1 MSQDPNLKSND
12 PIDPSLQR
20 PKIWV
25 DADACP
31 VAIKEILFRTTKRL
45 NLQLIFIANQSVN
58 IPDSKLVIS
67 IVVPHGA
74 DLADHKIVDM
84 MSQGDVV
91 ITADIPLA
99 ARVVEKGGVAI
110 GSRGELLD
118 DKTVH
123 SRLASRNLMDQ
134 LRSAGMTTSG
144 PKPLSQ
150 KDIQTFANQLDR
162 TITRAMRKL
171 S

>member
-1 MSQDPNLKSND
+1 MSLDSNLNSD
-12 PIDPSLQR
+12 GSADRSSQR

-31 VAIKEILFRTTKRL
+31 VAIREILFRTINRL

-58 IPDSKLVIS
+58 IPESKLVVS

-84 MSQGDVV
+84 MNEGDVV
-91 ITADIPLA
+91 ITSDIPLA
-99 ARVVEKGGVAI
+99 ARVVEQGGVAI

-123 SRLASRNLMDQ
+123 SRLAARNLMDQ
-134 LRSAGMTTSG
+134 LRSAGMTTGG

-162 TITRAMRKL
+162 TITRALRKF

>member
-1 MSQDPNLKSND
+1 M
-12 PIDPSLQR
+12 
-20 PKIWV
+20 
-25 DADACP
+25 
-31 VAIKEILFRTTKRL
+31 AIKEILFRTTKRL

-58 IPDSKLVIS
+58 IPDSKLVVS

-84 MSQGDVV
+84 MNQGDVV

-123 SRLASRNLMDQ
+123 SRLA
-134 LRSAGMTTSG
+134 
-144 PKPLSQ
+144 
-150 KDIQTFANQLDR
+150 
-162 TITRAMRKL
+162 
-171 S
+171 